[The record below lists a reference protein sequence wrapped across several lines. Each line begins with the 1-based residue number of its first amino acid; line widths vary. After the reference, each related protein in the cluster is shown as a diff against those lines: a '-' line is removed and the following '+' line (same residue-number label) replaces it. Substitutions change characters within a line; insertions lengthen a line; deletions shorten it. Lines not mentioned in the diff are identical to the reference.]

1 MLIRKFCWDYLHNFL
16 LYNIAIY
23 SETGE
28 THIESQKLDGT
39 NRRRIYSMKHIECNG
54 IVYDWIGNNIFIA
67 TPSKIDVISLNT
79 GPVAK
84 TLIVTKRLLG

>member
-1 MLIRKFCWDYLHNFL
+1 
-16 LYNIAIY
+16 
-23 SETGE
+23 
-28 THIESQKLDGT
+28 
-39 NRRRIYSMKHIECNG
+39 MKHVECNG